1 MQPIFTVQY
10 AEFMAAEYLKKQI
23 KNVSA
28 YIPMSPQEKGVDF
41 LICKYDEEKSR
52 NIICS
57 FQVKMSRSYSD
68 TKYAHSLFFNTF
80 STRGNAD
87 WYILVGIYPEN
98 MNQTEDDSKSEIKWT
113 EIMLAF
119 SKNEMND
126 FLENICQK
134 RDPQKKDTKF
144 GFGFNDNKKILLTRG
159 SVEEKD
165 FSKYLIKNRITEIK
179 EFLLKG
185 R

>member
-10 AEFMAAEYLKKQI
+10 AEFRAAEYLQKQI

-41 LICKYDEEKSR
+41 LICKYDEEKLK
-52 NIICS
+52 NITCS
-57 FQVKMSRSYSD
+57 FQVKMSRSYND
-68 TKYAHSLFFNTF
+68 TKYAHSLWFNTF
-80 STRGNAD
+80 STRKNAD

-98 MNQTEDDSKSEIKWT
+98 INQTEDDSKSQIKWS

-119 SKNEMND
+119 SKEEMKD
-126 FLENICQK
+126 FLEDIRQK
-134 RDPQKKDTKF
+134 KDPQKKDTKF
-144 GFGFNDNKKILLTRG
+144 GFGFNNNKKILLTRG
-159 SVEEKD
+159 SANEKD